1 MVVALKPARADDFEE
16 GPADVRPL
24 DVALIGY
31 GLGGRAFHAPLIA
44 ITRGLRLAT
53 IVTANAERRAAA
65 AKDFPEARIIDSAEW
80 VWDNAHQHDLVV
92 ITTPNRFHVLLARAA
107 MAARIPVVVDKPMA
121 ATAQE
126 ARDLV
131 ADAQRQGAKLTAYH
145 NRRFD
150 GEMLTAQR
158 LIASGELGTIVRFE
172 SRLDRWRPVRAVE
185 AWRERGEP
193 EEAGGLLYDL
203 GPHLI
208 DQARLLFGPV
218 THVYAELDRRRPGAL
233 VHDDIFLA
241 LHHAGGVHSHLW
253 ASSLAAQPGARM
265 RVLGTRATYVK
276 QHADVQEGALRAGSR
291 ADAPGFGE
299 DPEDQWGLVGA
310 AGDTKRVETEKGDYR
325 RFYALTVPW
334 LREGAPP
341 PVDPAD
347 AIAVLDIIEAAQRS
361 AAEAKVISTGS
372 V

>member
-1 MVVALKPARADDFEE
+1 VSSSDLN
-16 GPADVRPL
+16 
-24 DVALIGY
+24 VALIGY

-53 IVTANAERRAAA
+53 IVTSNAERRAAA
-65 AKDFPEARIIDSAEW
+65 AQDFPGARVVDSADW
-80 VWDNAHQHDLVV
+80 VWENARQHDLVV
-92 ITTPNRFHVLLARAA
+92 ITTPNRFHVPLARAA
-107 MAARIPVVVDKPMA
+107 IAAGIPVVVDKPMA

-131 ADAQRQGAKLTAYH
+131 GEAKREGVKLTAYH

-158 LIASGELGTIVRFE
+158 LIASGELGAIVRFE
-172 SRLDRWRPVRAVE
+172 SRLDRWRPARAAEV
-185 AWRERGEP
+185 WRERGAP

-218 THVYAELDRRRPGAL
+218 AHVYAELDRRRPGAL

-241 LHHAGGVHSHLW
+241 LHHTSGVHSHLW
-253 ASSLAAQPGARM
+253 ATSLAAQLGARM
-265 RVLGTRATYVK
+265 RVLGTRAAYVK
-276 QHADVQEGALRAGSR
+276 QHADVQEAALRAGSR

-299 DPEDQWGLVGA
+299 DPEDQWGILGA
-310 AGDTKRVETEKGDYR
+310 AHDTKRIKTEKGDYQR
-325 RFYALTVPW
+325 CYALTVPW
-334 LREGAPP
+334 LRDGAPP

-361 AAEAKVISTGS
+361 AAEARVISTGS
-372 V
+372 A